1 MKLKADN
8 KNIFF
13 ISFLIIACAVLPVM
27 IVNGGNFYLV
37 GDYMT
42 QQIPFIKECKR
53 MLLSGKP
60 FWSCN
65 TFFGTNFLG
74 TYSFYNYAS
83 PFYWPLFL
91 VPENYLGT
99 ALGITFALKHAV
111 AALTSF
117 VYLKKHIK
125 TPYFAFVGAMLYA
138 FSSFSTDSSFY
149 YHFIDVIAVFPLVL
163 YLTDEVL
170 DNRKKVLLSL
180 AVLLNSI
187 INYYFLFSTSVFFI
201 IYLFFR
207 VKFSD
212 KKYNFKDAVRCI
224 LYYAIGGFA
233 SFFILLPT
241 AFSLLE
247 TNKATGSFSG
257 ALLRGLSTIPQIIK
271 LLKGIF
277 LPSEGI
283 MGSSTGFTYSVFN
296 SNAAFIPFFGGILLL
311 TVLRKK
317 SNAWYNKLMKFIFIL
332 TLVPFGNGI
341 FSFFTNMNY
350 TRWWYA
356 FVLIEIFVSMKLL
369 EEYESKREALLK
381 ECKKS
386 AKTVAIIS
394 SVIIVAP
401 LFVKILSAYFLKDI
415 INTYAPSGVI
425 NYLSQTGLTQ
435 KFDVEDL
442 RYAITFI
449 VLVLISFV
457 PLYLFLKKDL
467 IFKAEKLIPT
477 VAVICL
483 LSYGVYLANE
493 TNILDSTYEDNYIG
507 STISENQEISY
518 DSRTQYKG
526 SVANYPMV
534 ANEPGITVFHSFK
547 SKSTA
552 EFCRLTGFADTL
564 HASSRMYFDTPAIQS
579 LLSIEKIVGKDGKE
593 TPAQCYT
600 PFGFS
605 YDYYVIDNFEYTTDK
620 KENNRRIELMTKA
633 CIVDENTAEKLE
645 GTAKKLDDNN
655 FNLKNSINKN
665 RQTAAVEFEMNSS
678 GFTAKT
684 TGEKQRLIYFSI
696 PHDNGWT
703 AYVNGKETEILTVNG
718 GMMGIIVPE
727 GESDVSFE
735 FTTPGLTSGIII
747 SIASLVI
754 LAVLVIIDRKEKDA
768 I

>member
-1 MKLKADN
+1 MRLKTDN
-8 KNIFF
+8 KNIFL
-13 ISFLIIACAVLPVM
+13 ISFLIIVCAVLPIM
-27 IVNGGNFYLV
+27 IANGGNFFLV

-91 VPENYLGT
+91 VPENYLGI

-125 TPYFAFVGAMLYA
+125 TPHFAFVGAMLYA
-138 FSSFSTDSSFY
+138 FSSFSMDSSFY

-170 DNRKKVLLSL
+170 DNRKKVLFSL
-180 AVLLNSI
+180 TVLLNSM
-187 INYYFLFSTSVFFI
+187 INYYFLFGTSVFFV

-224 LYYAIGGFA
+224 VYYALGGFA

-247 TNKATGSFSG
+247 TSKATGSFSG
-257 ALLRGLSTIPQIIK
+257 SLLRGLSTIPQIIK

-296 SNAAFIPFFGGILLL
+296 SNAAFIPFFGGVFLL
-311 TVLRKK
+311 VILRKK
-317 SNAWYNKLMKFIFIL
+317 SDAWYNKLIKFLFVL

-356 FVLIEIFVSMKLL
+356 FVLTEIFVSLKYI
-369 EEYESKREALLK
+369 EDNPEKIKK

-386 AKTVAIIS
+386 AATITGIS
-394 SVIIVAP
+394 AVVIFAP
-401 LFVKILSAYFLKDI
+401 LIVKIFSAYVLKDFI
-415 INTYAPSGVI
+415 YSVAPSGVI
-425 NYLSQTGLTQ
+425 NYLENTSLTQ
-435 KFDVEDL
+435 KFTVSDL

-449 VLVLISFV
+449 ILVLISFV
-457 PLYLFLKKDL
+457 PLYLFIKKDL

-477 VAVICL
+477 VALVCL

-493 TNILDSTYEDNYIG
+493 TNIFDSTYEDNYIG
-507 STISENQEISY
+507 SIISENQEISY
-518 DSRTQYKG
+518 NSRTQYEG

-534 ANEPGITVFHSFK
+534 VNEPGVTVFHSFK

-552 EFCRLTGFADTL
+552 EFCRLVGFADTL
-564 HASSRMYFDTPAIQS
+564 HASSRKYFDTPAIQS
-579 LLSIEKIVGKDGKE
+579 VLSIEKIVDKDGKKRTAE
-593 TPAQCYT
+593 YYT

-605 YDYYVIDNFEYTTDK
+605 YDYYVIDDFEYTADK
-620 KENNRRIELMTKA
+620 KENNRRIELMTAA
-633 CIVDENTAEKLE
+633 CIVDTETAEKLD
-645 GTAKKLDDNN
+645 GIAKKLDDND
-655 FNLKNSINKN
+655 FNLKNSIDKN

-678 GFTAKT
+678 GFAAKT

-703 AYVNGKETEILTVNG
+703 AYVNGEETEILTVNG

-727 GESDVSFE
+727 GESDVLFE
-735 FTTPGLTSGIII
+735 FATPGLTSGIVI
-747 SIASLVI
+747 SIASLVF
-754 LAVLVIIDRKEKDA
+754 LTVLVIIDRKKKDA